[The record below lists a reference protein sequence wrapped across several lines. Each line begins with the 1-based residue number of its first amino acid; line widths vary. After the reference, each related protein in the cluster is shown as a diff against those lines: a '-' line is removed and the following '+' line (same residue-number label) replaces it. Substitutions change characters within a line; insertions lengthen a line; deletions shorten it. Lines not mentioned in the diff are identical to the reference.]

1 MAFTQNTLAT
11 LPKQP
16 QIGSIAI
23 ANGDAQGQKA
33 AFTPGSSGSKVVAI
47 IATSSDTSSRDIQ
60 VSRNNGGALAS
71 GTVTGGTFYP
81 LGTKTVAANAGFV
94 AGTNAVNL
102 LDPANIVGLPVDND
116 GNPYLF
122 LGAGDFLTFEALT
135 TVTVGKNVTISVIYA
150 DF

>member
-16 QIGSIAI
+16 QVASIQIVNA
-23 ANGDAQGQKA
+23 DAQAQKA
-33 AFTPGSSGSKVVAI
+33 AFTPGASGSKIVAVL
-47 IATSSDTSSRDIQ
+47 AASSDSVNRDIQ
-60 VSRNNGGALAS
+60 TSRNSGGALAS

-81 LGTKTVAANAGFV
+81 LGTKTVAANAGFA

-102 LDPANIVGLPVDND
+102 LDPTNMLGLPIDND

-122 LGAGDFLTFEALT
+122 LGAADFLTFEALT
-135 TVTVGKNVTISVIYA
+135 SVTAAKAVSITIIFA